1 MNLDLVVILDLKGRL
16 GVQGQPGLWGKL
28 GMEKKKSFSLGGE
41 NVLELEGGGGCVII
55 AQYHHGSVHLG
66 MVKGPQEALGSIT
79 SVGRVKR
86 QQAGFFIQVLT
97 SVVRIFVSF
106 CFRFF

>member
-1 MNLDLVVILDLKGRL
+1 MEFKASL
-16 GVQGQPGLWGKL
+16 GCGESLAW
-28 GMEKKKSFSLGGE
+28 KKKSFSLGGE

-106 CFRFF
+106 CFRFFFFR